1 MGEGQQ
7 HNLGNHQFLSTLN
20 VKSSSNLK
28 HLSDETVYRRKTF
41 EEIGETLLNRNR
53 DSSAKKSERAPRPKI
68 IGESARVRFGAKLKT
83 WGLKRSRVNKRW
95 TADKS
100 AVSLS

>member
-53 DSSAKKSERAPRPKI
+53 DSSAKKTGTCTETENHRG
-68 IGESARVRFGAKLKT
+68 IGTGAIRCEIKNL
-83 WGLKRSRVNKRW
+83 GVEEIAS
-95 TADKS
+95 
-100 AVSLS
+100 

>member
-7 HNLGNHQFLSTLN
+7 HYVGSHQFLSTLN

-53 DSSAKKSERAPRPKI
+53 DSSAKKPKRASRPKI
-68 IGESARVRFGAKLKT
+68 IGESAPVRFGAKLKT

-95 TADKS
+95 TNQPS
-100 AVSLS
+100 R